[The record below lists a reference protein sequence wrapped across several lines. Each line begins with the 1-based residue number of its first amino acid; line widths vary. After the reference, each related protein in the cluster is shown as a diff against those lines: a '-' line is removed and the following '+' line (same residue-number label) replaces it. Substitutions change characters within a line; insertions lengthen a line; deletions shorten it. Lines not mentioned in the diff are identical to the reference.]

1 MSRRFRVVTDWDEM
15 TPEEREANFD
25 AAMPAILLAW
35 LRAGDL
41 EVESEDEKS
50 EHEGLESKEA
60 S

>member
-1 MSRRFRVVTDWDEM
+1 M